1 MGTNI
6 TAIDPPLLGD
16 TGYVQKIIDSFNGVD
31 AHDHSSGK
39 GLPVERLGTGSVD
52 NATLEINA
60 NKARIKDGGVTPA
73 KLSATVAVVPTGA
86 ILPFGGTSAPTG
98 FLLCNGSAVS
108 RTTFSVLFSTVS
120 TAFGIGDGATTF
132 NIPDLRGRFLRG
144 VDGAAGNDPDAGSR
158 TAINSGNAGDA
169 VGSLQGNA
177 FQTHNHT
184 QDAHNHSLTDP
195 GHTHSTSSG
204 PTDNAPNPGGVL
216 TDLGGGTWRGI
227 AYSNTT
233 GITLANTTATNQ
245 VAGATGGTAQATA
258 NETRPVNI
266 TINYI
271 IKT

>member
-73 KLSATVAVVPTGA
+73 KLSGTVAVVPTGA

-120 TAFGIGDGATTF
+120 TAFGNGDGSTTF
-132 NIPDLRGRFLRG
+132 NLPDLRGRFLRG
-144 VDGAAGNDPDAGSR
+144 VDSGANNDPDAGSR
-158 TAINSGNAGDA
+158 TGTSGGNAGDA
-169 VGSLQGNA
+169 VGSLQGHS
-177 FQTHNHT
+177 FQTHTHT
-184 QDAHNHSLTDP
+184 QASHNHFVTDP
-195 GHTHSTSSG
+195 GHMHRTTAGQSNQAPDPAGAFSS
-204 PTDNAPNPGGVL
+204 P
-216 TDLGGGTWRGI
+216 GGGTFFGT
-227 AYSNTT
+227 AETAGT
-233 GITLANTTATNQ
+233 GISLAATTAVNNNA
-245 VAGATGGTAQATA
+245 VATGGTAQATA

-266 TINYI
+266 TVNYI